1 MDNMKNDAYYSDKL
15 IIDMQ
20 FIQIHMEGLS
30 QPDFEKNEVLQDS
43 MMFRLIQISENAH
56 KLTDGYRSRHGDIPW
71 QDIYGLRNRIVHAY
85 GHVNLTIVYETL
97 RNDIPHVLQLLKNE
111 ANCY

>member
-43 MMFRLIQISENAH
+43 MRLFAESC
-56 KLTDGYRSRHGDIPW
+56 G
-71 QDIYGLRNRIVHAY
+71 
-85 GHVNLTIVYETL
+85 
-97 RNDIPHVLQLLKNE
+97 
-111 ANCY
+111 